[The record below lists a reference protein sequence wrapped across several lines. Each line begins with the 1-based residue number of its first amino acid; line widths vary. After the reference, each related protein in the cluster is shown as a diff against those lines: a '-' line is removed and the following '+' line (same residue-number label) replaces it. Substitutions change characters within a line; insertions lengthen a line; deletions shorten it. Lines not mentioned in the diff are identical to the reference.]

1 MQEQYREGMEK
12 NKQSKEEFGGVIYFT
27 EGIFKS

>member
-1 MQEQYREGMEK
+1 MQEQYREVMGK

-27 EGIFKS
+27 EGDI